1 MVSHIADLTSHIEFV
16 AFREFDQSHNDKR
29 DESAGGRPAERRRKV
44 NIVVLLKQVP
54 DTETKIRIGADGKS
68 IDTSD
73 IKWIIS
79 PYDEY
84 AVEAALR
91 LQDSAGAKVTIL
103 SMGPERVVESIRT
116 ALAMGADHGVL
127 VDDPASEGSDALG
140 KAKVLAAA
148 LGSMD
153 FDLIFCGHRAVDDDE
168 NQVGIMVAELM
179 SLPHLGLA
187 VSIEVADGKVTI
199 QRPIEGAKVT
209 LEGTLPALVTF
220 GGAHAI
226 WNPRYAS
233 LPGIMKAKKKPLET
247 KTLADLGL
255 SADDVGAQ
263 GAKVKVTSMELP
275 AERQAGRKLEGD
287 TAEKAK
293 ELARLL
299 HEEAK
304 VI

>member
-1 MVSHIADLTSHIEFV
+1 MIIVKDTS
-16 AFREFDQSHNDKR
+16 AKTRL
-29 DESAGGRPAERRRKV
+29 AERRSTV
-44 NIVVLLKQVP
+44 NIVVLVKQVP
-54 DTETKIRIGADGKS
+54 DTETKIKIGADGKS
-68 IDTSD
+68 IETSE
-73 IKWIIS
+73 IKWVMN

-91 LQDSAGAKVTIL
+91 LQDSVGANVTIL

-116 ALAMGADHGVL
+116 ALAMGANQGVL
-127 VDDPASEGSDALG
+127 VDDPATEGSDALG

-148 LGSMD
+148 LKSLE
-153 FDLIFCGHRAVDDDE
+153 FDLVLCGHRAVDDDE
-168 NQVGIMVAELM
+168 NQVGIMVAELAGI
-179 SLPHLGLA
+179 PHLGLA

-209 LEGTLPALVTF
+209 MEATLPVLVTF
-220 GGAHAI
+220 GGAHAV

-255 SADDVGAQ
+255 SAEEVGAQ
-263 GAKVKVTSMELP
+263 AARVSVTSMELP
-275 AERQAGRKLEGD
+275 SERQAGRKLEGE
-287 TAEKAK
+287 TADKAK
-293 ELARLL
+293 ELVRLL